1 MGRQIVQDDE
11 VAGLEGRGQLGFDGS
26 LEDVPIHQRIDDEWR
41 GEHAAAEAG
50 DEGLRL
56 PMAERDLGEKSLAF
70 GATAAQA
77 GHLGGG
83 SGLVEEDQ
91 PMRLK
96 PHLRL
101 ANADPFLAR
110 LFDVGPIVLAGPQSF
125 FETAA
130 GANEPAQQRS
140 GISLLAGRGG
150 EKAARSSMVMS
161 TFSTTYAKR
170 NDRCGSSLAWRRPPL
185 GFGSNLPRVRTA
197 FIRFTTKETETNL
210 KCAAAARRE

>member
-1 MGRQIVQDDE
+1 MGGQIVQDDE
-11 VAGLEGRGQLGFDGS
+11 IAGLKGRGQLGFDIS
-26 LEDVPIHQRIDDEWR
+26 LEDAPIHRRINDEWR
-41 GEHAAAEAG
+41 GERATAQAG

-56 PMAERDLGEKSLAF
+56 PMAERDLGKKPLAF

-110 LFDVGPIVLAGPQSF
+110 LFDVGPIVLAGSQSF
-125 FETAA
+125 F
-130 GANEPAQQRS
+130 
-140 GISLLAGRGG
+140 
-150 EKAARSSMVMS
+150 
-161 TFSTTYAKR
+161 
-170 NDRCGSSLAWRRPPL
+170 
-185 GFGSNLPRVRTA
+185 
-197 FIRFTTKETETNL
+197 
-210 KCAAAARRE
+210 

>member
-1 MGRQIVQDDE
+1 MARQRASMVLIALARSRALSLAKAISIGLRSGYRAQEQEPSALGANGRLSGRAFMGGQIVQDDE
-11 VAGLEGRGQLGFDGS
+11 VAGLEGRGQLGFDVS
-26 LEDVPIHQRIDDEWR
+26 LEDAPIHRRIDDEWR
-41 GEHAAAEAG
+41 GERATAQAG

-56 PMAERDLGEKSLAF
+56 PMAERDLGKKPLAF

-110 LFDVGPIVLAGPQSF
+110 LFDVGPIVLAGSQSF
-125 FETAA
+125 F
-130 GANEPAQQRS
+130 
-140 GISLLAGRGG
+140 
-150 EKAARSSMVMS
+150 
-161 TFSTTYAKR
+161 
-170 NDRCGSSLAWRRPPL
+170 
-185 GFGSNLPRVRTA
+185 
-197 FIRFTTKETETNL
+197 
-210 KCAAAARRE
+210 